1 MYFIQH
7 SWHLLHRMNLHIIIY
22 VDIYFFYEC
31 IYIHIYIHIIG
42 SIILRF
48 PWVYCNMSTE
58 HVTSELQNTDL
69 FLIGPVSHWTLPGL
83 PSSLYRGIEKC
94 LEHLCLETGSIAR
107 LGSRR
112 NMNKNHFVVVW
123 KHTNLFNCVEFICWI
138 HGTLVLFLEFF
149 HIFNSMRLT
158 PPIRNMYFGGRAL
171 VLAAKLQGSL
181 LLSWKNP
188 RTGPSLLCAID
199 SGDGSPRASCLNN
212 WVWSTH
218 VHATIAEVDSS
229 WLWIRIN

>member
-31 IYIHIYIHIIG
+31 IYIYIHIYIYTHNRVHYTPIPL
-42 SIILRF
+42 SLLQ
-48 PWVYCNMSTE
+48 
-58 HVTSELQNTDL
+58 HVHRACHFRTSEH
-69 FLIGPVSHWTLPGL
+69 GPVSHWTLPGL